1 VNLRGD
7 IVHGRNQLGAQITA
21 SLQGRMKGSHLSLAI
36 RHFSWLAANVAL
48 VETDCEITGIQG
60 GLPSI
65 ASSAEGVL
73 KTRMKYVAIKRDRR
87 WYFTAGQN
95 TPVLPPPPKR

>member
-1 VNLRGD
+1 
-7 IVHGRNQLGAQITA
+7 
-21 SLQGRMKGSHLSLAI
+21 MKGSHLSLAI
-36 RHFSWLAANVAL
+36 RHFSWLAADVAL
-48 VETDCEITGIQG
+48 VETDYEITGIQG
-60 GLPSI
+60 GLPAI

-73 KTRMKYVAIKRDRR
+73 KTRMKYVAIRRDRR